1 MSEKEP
7 TSKLTTQL
15 TPMMQQYMAVKN
27 QHPSH
32 LLFYRMGDFF
42 ELFFEDAIKA
52 SQILEIVLTKR
63 GVLDGSDVPM
73 CGVPVHSYELYLHK
87 LIKQNFSIAICDQ
100 VETPEEAKRLRG
112 YKAVVKR
119 EVTRIITPATLL
131 EENLLNA
138 NLHNYLACINFYKN
152 NYTLAY
158 LDISTEDFYFATF
171 SDVEKLINHLTNI
184 NPKELI
190 LSDDLLKNE
199 RLKNHLKNTEIK
211 LANFHGS
218 FFEGAKC
225 QKKIESFYQ
234 VKSLDGL
241 GELSVSEIGA
251 IGAIINY
258 VEITQINNLPKLSF
272 PKKFLSEEFLQIDAI
287 SQNSLELIQT
297 SRGEYK
303 NSLIHIINH
312 TVTASGSRLMKEFLN
327 FPLTNI
333 TKIEKRLETL
343 DFFTKK
349 TDLMESLRG
358 LLKNISD
365 IERIL
370 SRINT
375 KRAYSN
381 DLLGLKLSLT
391 QILPIS
397 EKLYFLQIPSLL
409 KEIVGGI
416 GNHDDILNLLTRAID
431 ENAPLRITHG
441 GVIKQGFD
449 ARLDEYRNLEQGAE
463 KIKEELIE
471 KYRKITGINNLK
483 IKENN
488 VIGIFI
494 EVTAQNFEKISSN
507 PEFIHRQTLA
517 NQVRFTSKELRELE
531 GKIINSRQYSL
542 KLEQEIFNE
551 IIEKI
556 SAKNESLKQTA
567 RSFALLDVVL
577 NLAYIAL
584 KYNLSKPILDES
596 EEIIIE
602 EGRHL
607 IVEQGLKKTGSQDF
621 IPNDLRQNNQENIY
635 LITGPNMAGK
645 STYLRQNALI
655 IILAQIGSFVPAK
668 IAKIGIVDRLFTRI
682 GASDDLSS
690 NKSTFMVEMI
700 ETANI
705 LNNATKK
712 SFIILDEIGR
722 GTSTQDGLCLAYAI
736 LEHLCNRINARC
748 LFATHYHELAT
759 MAKNFKNLGFYT
771 VQIKEWNKE
780 IIFMHKIIK
789 GVAEK
794 SYGIHVAKIA
804 GLPRQVIARAEN
816 ILLELEKNHSQDA
829 KIDLLNF
836 TPQKPKVDYSFLA
849 EELTRLDVDNLS
861 PKDALSLLY
870 KMKGELPNI
879 N

>member
-7 TSKLTTQL
+7 TSQLPPQL

-87 LIKQNFSIAICDQ
+87 LIKQNISIAICDQ

-287 SQNSLELIQT
+287 SQNSLELMQT

-397 EKLYFLQIPSLL
+397 EKLYFLSMPPLL
-409 KEIVGGI
+409 KEIVDGI
-416 GNHDDILNLLTRAID
+416 GNHDDILNLLTIAID

-607 IVEQGLKKTGSQDF
+607 IVEQGLKKSGSQDF

-836 TPQKPKVDYSFLA
+836 TPQKPNVDYSFLA

>member
-1 MSEKEP
+1 MSEKELIP
-7 TSKLTTQL
+7 EIPSQL

-100 VETPEEAKRLRG
+100 VETPEEAKKLRG

-138 NLHNYLACINFYKN
+138 NLHNYLACINLYKN
-152 NYTLAY
+152 NYSLAY
-158 LDISTEDFYFATF
+158 LDISTEDFYFASF
-171 SDVEKLINHLTNI
+171 SDVEKLINHLSNI

-190 LSDDLLKNE
+190 LPDDLLKNE

-211 LANFHGS
+211 LANFHSS

-234 VKSLDGL
+234 IKSLDGL
-241 GELSVSEIGA
+241 GDLSVAEIGA

-287 SQNSLELIQT
+287 SQNSLELMQT

-333 TKIEKRLETL
+333 TKIEKRLEVV
-343 DFFTKK
+343 DFFAKK

-381 DLLGLKLSLT
+381 DLLGLKLSLA

-397 EKLYFLQIPSLL
+397 EKLYFLQMPPLL

-416 GNHDDILNLLTRAID
+416 GNHDDTLNLLTRAID
-431 ENAPLRITHG
+431 ENAPLRITNG

-471 KYRKITGINNLK
+471 KYRKITGISNLK

-531 GKIINSRQYSL
+531 NKIINSRQYSL

-556 SAKNESLKQTA
+556 SAKNESLRQTA

-584 KYNLSKPILDES
+584 KYNLLKPILDES

-722 GTSTQDGLCLAYAI
+722 GTSTQDGLSLAYAI
-736 LEHLCNRINARC
+736 LEHLYSRVNARC

-870 KMKGELPNI
+870 KMKGELP
-879 N
+879 

>member
-158 LDISTEDFYFATF
+158 LDISTEDFYFASF

-218 FFEGAKC
+218 FFEGTKC

-287 SQNSLELIQT
+287 SQNSLELMQT

-343 DFFTKK
+343 DFFAKK

-381 DLLGLKLSLT
+381 DLLGLKLSLA

-397 EKLYFLQIPSLL
+397 EKLYFLSIPPLL
-409 KEIVGGI
+409 KEIVDGI

-602 EGRHL
+602 KGRHL

-816 ILLELEKNHSQDA
+816 ILLELEKNHSQDV

>member
-7 TSKLTTQL
+7 TSQLTPQL

-218 FFEGAKC
+218 FFEGTKC

-287 SQNSLELIQT
+287 SQNSLELMQT

-343 DFFTKK
+343 DFFIKK

-416 GNHDDILNLLTRAID
+416 GNHDDILNLLTIAID

-531 GKIINSRQYSL
+531 NKIINSRQYSL

>member
-1 MSEKEP
+1 MSEKELIP
-7 TSKLTTQL
+7 EIPSQL

-27 QHPSH
+27 QHPRH

-138 NLHNYLACINFYKN
+138 NLHNYLACINFHKN

-158 LDISTEDFYFATF
+158 LDISTEDFYFASF
-171 SDVEKLINHLTNI
+171 SDLEKLINHLTNI

-190 LSDDLLKNE
+190 LPDELLKNE

-241 GELSVSEIGA
+241 GDLSVSEIGA

-287 SQNSLELIQT
+287 SQNSLELMQT

-381 DLLGLKLSLT
+381 DLLGLKLSLA